1 MNFKNWIGT
10 YLLTII
16 ACGICFAA
24 TGGIVLAPKAEK
36 SSLAAEDVF
45 SPAKPPADIL
55 ILDLQSE
62 NKIYG
67 SFEICIDYEN
77 ALISAAFA
85 ESPPEGIGKRATISP
100 DVLSDIIDICRGTIY
115 TENDQSETILGK
127 DVAGLLSKGNLQA
140 FGDIAALVLK
150 RLLLP
155 ENSNLLEETLIRI
168 IEKGDGNLSLIGY
181 KQKQSF
187 LEGMAVRA
195 VSPDEFLKILKKE

>member
-67 SFEICIDYEN
+67 SFEIYIDYEN
-77 ALISAAFA
+77 ALISAAFS

-100 DVLSDIIDICRGTIY
+100 DVLSDVIDICRGTIY

-140 FGDIAALVLK
+140 FGDIAALVLN

-168 IEKGDGNLSLIGY
+168 IEKGDGNLSL
-181 KQKQSF
+181 Q
-187 LEGMAVRA
+187 AV
-195 VSPDEFLKILKKE
+195 F